1 MCWKYGWMM
10 IRGKIFS
17 FGRHNISNSVFVGKR
32 VKTLEKR
39 LTDMPSKAA
48 VRFRGHDGASLAF
61 VAANND
67 GDNIVWLESEED
79 NHMIPGLIPER
90 QTVARL
96 IDELSI
102 MNPEAVVK
110 LNSKTGEE
118 VLFVVALKKDPSV
131 VWLETESEND
141 IGEEIG
147 VRFENALENWDDEL
161 DFYMDLIETGI
172 TVDMVRKYM
181 DDETADHMKTF
192 CEEHGLI

>member
-1 MCWKYGWMM
+1 MEDKYES
-10 IRGKIFS
+10 K
-17 FGRHNISNSVFVGKR
+17 NIS
-32 VKTLEKR
+32 
-39 LTDMPSKAA
+39 TDMPSKAA

>member
-1 MCWKYGWMM
+1 M
-10 IRGKIFS
+10 
-17 FGRHNISNSVFVGKR
+17 R
-32 VKTLEKR
+32 VKTLVKR

-118 VLFVVALKKDPSV
+118 VFFVVALKKDPSV

-141 IGEEIG
+141 IEIQ
-147 VRFENALENWDDEL
+147 
-161 DFYMDLIETGI
+161 LII
-172 TVDMVRKYM
+172 PV
-181 DDETADHMKTF
+181 
-192 CEEHGLI
+192 L